1 MIDESEK
8 RAWIAVY
15 TLTLPSLREALVRAQ
30 KRGVDVRIILEKF
43 PF

>member
-1 MIDESEK
+1 MIDTSQK

-15 TLTLPSLREALVRAQ
+15 TFTLPSLREALVRAQ
-30 KRGVDVRIILEKF
+30 NRGVDVRIILEKF